1 MSAFPSRRYRVVV
14 LEWLSHT
21 ALIEASSKEEAE
33 AKGLDLWNEADG
45 SFSFEDQGVDGV
57 IADEL

>member
-21 ALIEASSKEEAE
+21 AVIEASSKEEAE
-33 AKGLDLWNEADG
+33 AKALDLWNEADG